1 MRSPL
6 IAASVLLLACLPA
19 AAQDFPKLKPGLWEM
34 STSSARPAGPP
45 GQAAQP
51 GQPGQMTRT
60 TLCLD
65 SSIQQEM
72 IKMSSG
78 MMAGMCS
85 KSELKAI
92 GDKYVGEAVC
102 NIGGS
107 TMKSKSVMT
116 LTGNT
121 AYRTEAHATFDPPL
135 GGRATSDTMIEGR
148 HIGACKPGQQPG
160 DMTMPTGQTIN
171 IRNMMNSKK

>member
-6 IAASVLLLACLPA
+6 AAAVLLVAASLPA

-34 STSSARPAGPP
+34 STSSSRRTGDA
-45 GQAAQP
+45 
-51 GQPGQMTRT
+51 TRT
-60 TLCLD
+60 SVCLD
-65 SSIQQEM
+65 HSIQQDM

-85 KSELKAI
+85 KSEFKGSGNKFT
-92 GDKYVGEAVC
+92 GDAVC
-102 NIGGS
+102 NLGGS
-107 TMKSKSVMT
+107 TMKSHSVMT

-135 GGRATSDTMIEGR
+135 AGQAVTDTVIEGR
-148 HIGACKPGQQPG
+148 YVGACKPGQQPG
-160 DMTMPTGQTIN
+160 DMTLPTGQTMN
-171 IRNMMNSKK
+171 IRNIMNGKK

>member
-1 MRSPL
+1 MRPSL
-6 IAASVLLLACLPA
+6 FAASVLLVASLPV
-19 AAQDFPKLKPGLWEM
+19 AAQDYPKLKSGLWEM
-34 STSSARPAGPP
+34 SNSSAR
-45 GQAAQP
+45 QANQV
-51 GQPGQMTRT
+51 TRT

-65 SSIQQEM
+65 SSIQQDM

-85 KSELKAI
+85 KSELKAT
-92 GDKYVGEAVC
+92 GGKYVGEAVC

-116 LTGNT
+116 LTGDT

-135 GGRATSDTMIEGR
+135 GGQAVTDTVIEGR
-148 HIGACKPGQQPG
+148 YIGACKPGQQPG

-171 IRNMMNSKK
+171 IRNIMSGKK